1 MKQYKTSYA
10 WKKKITF
17 LFSHLRI
24 TDALDKQ
31 SHKSHTC
38 RRIHP
43 LRNRNLWSKKA
54 VQSDKV
60 EHTFNICYWGTRK
73 AFLFRQRYPETLSY
87 LLWKATSVFQWPSFY
102 ILHLIFRALNGEN
115 VEKTKAD
122 IIEDAHENVKLRVYD
137 LLQYTHPSLNRSDFP
152 LNLHERLSVQAS
164 AERGWIH
171 QPWTWGG
178 SESAPSAGLQRYCSL
193 QSTRTSSQK
202 GGWSSVCQACMKMC
216 LSVC

>member
-1 MKQYKTSYA
+1 MLGR
-10 WKKKITF
+10 KKNL
-17 LFSHLRI
+17 LFCHLRI

-31 SHKSHTC
+31 SHTC

-122 IIEDAHENVKLRVYD
+122 IRRRPWKCQAQGIWPASIHPPIPQQIWFSLKPSREALGASVGWAGMNSSAVNLRGKRVGAICWPSTLLQPPEHQDLLTKRWMKLSLSGLYENVFECVLRV
-137 LLQYTHPSLNRSDFP
+137 
-152 LNLHERLSVQAS
+152 
-164 AERGWIH
+164 
-171 QPWTWGG
+171 
-178 SESAPSAGLQRYCSL
+178 
-193 QSTRTSSQK
+193 
-202 GGWSSVCQACMKMC
+202 
-216 LSVC
+216 

>member
-10 WKKKITF
+10 WKKKKL

-137 LLQYTHPSLNRSDFP
+137 LL
-152 LNLHERLSVQAS
+152 
-164 AERGWIH
+164 
-171 QPWTWGG
+171 
-178 SESAPSAGLQRYCSL
+178 
-193 QSTRTSSQK
+193 
-202 GGWSSVCQACMKMC
+202 
-216 LSVC
+216 